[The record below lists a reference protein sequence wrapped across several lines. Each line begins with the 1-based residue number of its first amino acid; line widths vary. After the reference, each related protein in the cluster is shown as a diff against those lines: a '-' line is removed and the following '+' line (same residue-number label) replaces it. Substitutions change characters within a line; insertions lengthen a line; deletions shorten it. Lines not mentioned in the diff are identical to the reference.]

1 MLERIG
7 RVAYKPELPPDSLI
21 HPVFHISQLKPY
33 RPDYTPVFSTLPML
47 TDLQAST
54 AQPLQV
60 LDRRL
65 VKKGYTAITQ
75 VLLSWTGLPEAST
88 TWEDYYVVK

>member
-7 RVAYKPELPPDSLI
+7 QVAYKLELPADSLI

-33 RPDYTPVFSTLPML
+33 NSNYSPMFTNLPVL
-47 TDLQAST
+47 TDLQASS
-54 AQPLQV
+54 AQPKQV

-65 VKKGYTAITQ
+65 VKKGNIAIPQ
-75 VLLSWTGLPEAST
+75 VLLSWTGLPASSQT
-88 TWEDYYVVK
+88 